1 MSIFKKSF
9 EPFVQ
14 GQITRRQTQVGQ
26 GNRTYFLQRQCTIRM
41 ASGVNVNGS
50 NATAKNNV
58 LEGGT
63 KSNDTL
69 RGGFASSY
77 DPPKNGFGN
86 IPMAGITSVKIKT
99 KTAYGS
105 LRQATVNFE
114 CHSTDQLSLLEKL
127 YMRPGY
133 PCLLEWGW
141 APYLKNDGTTESNI
155 LYLSSNPKFWGD
167 SKDGKYN
174 QDTLQEAIIAKKE
187 KYEGNYDGLYGIV
200 KDFNYSIRPDGGYTC
215 RTELIA
221 IGEVLESIKPRLS
234 QNDETKSELEI
245 TLEDLSEYA
254 VALSSEVND
263 DQIDKLVREILEEP
277 NNFTPRLGLPE
288 TEIRGILSRYELD
301 EDTGEVQGKYV
312 SEAFFA
318 TGTIEKSILNNR
330 KSQLEEFSKNYPSL
344 KNNLVAQSENLETDP
359 YPSVWIRWGD
369 LIRIINNSFPKDNDK
384 KSIIKIIDD
393 GLEFNEN
400 IINDELAKE
409 TNNIQTV
416 LGGAP
421 IITSLNKNLSLSV
434 NPTICLFPQNIYRM
448 FLGDNPAVR
457 SDSRKIKDICF
468 EVSYL
473 LKTFRSQYYTK
484 DEFDE
489 QVFNENFSIGKFIK
503 KIWNDVNSSCGNGHN
518 FNIINDFEK
527 GHIIKVIDLNF
538 QGENLKLSDLVSLN
552 VLSTNSIVR
561 DFNYDLSI
569 PSALTATI
577 AIAAQ
582 NPDDPES
589 LEEVTF
595 AAFNRGI
602 KNRFIK
608 PEVNEVK
615 TWSDAN
621 LSVAEKKFVKF
632 VRLRTTL
639 DMFLARLNGPTDS
652 NLNQIDLNAA
662 KSYNTQ
668 LEENGQEEKLKIK
681 LVGDPYTDFNEIPSS
696 DLSSAKA
703 ALRYLNAT
711 RIDLANLTLGNGDRG
726 YIGLPK
732 KNKLDISSIIPLKFN
747 VKLDGISGIII
758 GNVFKIDPSRLPEL
772 YKQNKVAFIVA
783 GEEQEINGQDWTTT
797 ITGQATILPI

>member
-9 EPFVQ
+9 KPFVQ
-14 GQITRRQTQVGQ
+14 GQIKIRQTKIGQ
-26 GNRTYFLQRQCTIRM
+26 GDRTHFLTRQCTIRM

-50 NATAKNNV
+50 NTTAKNNV

-63 KSNDTL
+63 KSNDKL
-69 RGGFASSY
+69 RGGFATSY
-77 DPPKNGFGN
+77 DAPKNGFGK
-86 IPMAGITSVKIKT
+86 IPMAGITSVGIKT

-155 LYLSSNPKFWGD
+155 LYLSSNPKFWNGE
-167 SKDGKYN
+167 YN
-174 QDTLQEAIIAKKE
+174 QDTLQKAVIANKKT
-187 KYEGNYDGLYGIV
+187 YEGNYDGLYGIV

-215 RTELIA
+215 RTELIS
-221 IGEVLESIKPRLS
+221 IGEVLESIKPRIS
-234 QNDETKSELEI
+234 QDDNTKSVLEK

-254 VALSSEVND
+254 VALSSEVGD
-263 DQIDKLVREILEEP
+263 ESIDKFIREIIEEP
-277 NNFTPRLGLPE
+277 NNKEPRLGLSTFDIE
-288 TEIRGILSRYELD
+288 RILKRYSID
-301 EDTGEVQGKYV
+301 EETGEIKGPWLGNFNEVV
-312 SEAFFA
+312 VPA
-318 TGTIEKSILNNR
+318 IESTR
-330 KSQLEEFSKNYPSL
+330 KKQLEEFSKNYSSL

-369 LIRIINNSFPKDNDK
+369 LTRIINNSFPKDNNK
-384 KSIIKIIDD
+384 KNIIKVLDD

-400 IINDELAKE
+400 KIEENLALK
-409 TNNIQTV
+409 TSNIQTSF
-416 LGGAP
+416 GGAP
-421 IITSLNKNLSLSV
+421 NITTFSRNLSLSV
-434 NPTICLFPQNIYRM
+434 NPTICLFPENTRKM
-448 FLGDNPAVR
+448 FMAGHPAVR
-457 SDSRKIKDICF
+457 SNSRKIKDICF

-473 LKTFRSQYYTK
+473 LKTFRSQYYIK

-538 QGENLKLSDLVSLN
+538 KGENLKLSDLVSLN
-552 VLSTNSIVR
+552 ALSTNSIVR
-561 DFNYDLSI
+561 DFNYDLSV
-569 PSALTATI
+569 PSSLTATI

-589 LEEVTF
+589 LEAVTF
-595 AAFNRGI
+595 SAFNRGI
-602 KNRFIK
+602 RNRFIK
-608 PEVNEVK
+608 YPISPVKDK
-615 TWSDAN
+615 TWSPAE
-621 LSVAEKKFVKF
+621 LSIYEKKFLRF
-632 VRLRTTL
+632 VELRTAL
-639 DMFLARLNGPTDS
+639 EMFLIRLNGPTY
-652 NLNQIDLNAA
+652 LNAIDEIDLNNA
-662 KSYNTQ
+662 KAYNQ
-668 LEENGQEEKLKIK
+668 QEDESGTDTKLKIK
-681 LVGDPYTDFNEIPSS
+681 LVGDPYTDFNEIPGS
-696 DLSSAKA
+696 DSSSAKA
-703 ALRYLNAT
+703 ALRYLNTA
-711 RIDLANLTLGNGDRG
+711 RVDLENLTLGNGDRKL
-726 YIGLPK
+726 IGLPK

-747 VKLDGISGIII
+747 VKLDGISGIVI
-758 GNVFKIDPSRLPEL
+758 GNVFKMDPSRLPEL

-783 GEEQEINGQDWTTT
+783 GEEQNIDGQDWTTT